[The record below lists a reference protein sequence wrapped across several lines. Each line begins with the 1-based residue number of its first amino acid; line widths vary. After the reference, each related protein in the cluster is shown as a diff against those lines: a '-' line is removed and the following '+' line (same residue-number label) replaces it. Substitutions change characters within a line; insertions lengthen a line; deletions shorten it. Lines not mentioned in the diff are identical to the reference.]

1 MKKINEKDS
10 GLFYL
15 TMPKSPCKR
24 CGKARE
30 IKQPCLKC
38 ATKATRSGMRQ
49 SHKTRTS
56 PKKSKRKEEG
66 EEEEEEEEEEIAER
80 APAPHLPAFILGDG
94 IADSNADGSD
104 GNGIDDGSSDG
115 GCESSRF
122 GGGGGKINAGDPK
135 DTRRLAALSARI
147 FGDLCDE
154 SVEGG
159 ISDDVFDI

>member
-1 MKKINEKDS
+1 
-10 GLFYL
+10 
-15 TMPKSPCKR
+15 
-24 CGKARE
+24 
-30 IKQPCLKC
+30 
-38 ATKATRSGMRQ
+38 MRQ

-56 PKKSKRKEEG
+56 PKKSKLKEEG
-66 EEEEEEEEEEIAER
+66 GEEEEEEEIAER

-104 GNGIDDGSSDG
+104 GNGSNADSKIHETSKEARIDDGSSDG

-154 SVEGG
+154 SVEGD